1 MWAKV
6 AADGTLL
13 AGSGATISKVGTG
26 LYYVNVSQNVH
37 NCAAVVSTDQ
47 AQAADAAVNTIDGG
61 ANRVVVVIWA
71 GYDIFG
77 GASTKDEPFSMAL
90 FC

>member
-1 MWAKV
+1 VWAKV

-13 AGSGATISKVGTG
+13 AGSGASSQKVGTG
-26 LYYVNVSQNVH
+26 IYYVNVSQNVH

-47 AQAADAAVNTIDGG
+47 AQYADAAVNTIDGG
-61 ANRVVVVIWA
+61 ANRVVVTIWA

-77 GASTKDEPFSMAL
+77 GPSSQNEPFSMAL